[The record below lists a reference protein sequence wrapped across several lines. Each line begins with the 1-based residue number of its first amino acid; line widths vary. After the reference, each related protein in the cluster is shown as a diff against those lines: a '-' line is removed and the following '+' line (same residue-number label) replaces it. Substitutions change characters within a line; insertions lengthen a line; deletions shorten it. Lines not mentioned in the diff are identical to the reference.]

1 MTPSEAQKITDAV
14 TAVQD
19 IGHGSVEVV
28 IEKGVILDVVTK
40 LRERLRAKN

>member
-1 MTPSEAQKITDAV
+1 MTPSEAQKIADAITV
-14 TAVQD
+14 VRD
-19 IGHGSVEVV
+19 IGHGSVEVI